1 MKVNNPTALVYLVD
15 DEFAVRDSLTLL
27 IESTGLTV
35 KSFDSSS
42 AFLNQYDSGQPGCLI
57 LDVRMPLMG
66 GLELQDELA
75 ERNIN
80 IPIIFISGNADIPDS
95 AKAFRSGA
103 LDFLKKPFDNSI
115 LLERI
120 DEAIK
125 KDIANRKKLAEKQ
138 KILSCFNRLTSREKE
153 VLQLIIASHSNKEAA
168 KILAVSHRTVDAHR
182 ARVMEKMQA
191 ENVASLVTMVLSHG
205 LLSQPFT
212 IGDVRSEVEVA

>member
-1 MKVNNPTALVYLVD
+1 MKVNDQDALVYLVD
-15 DEFAVRDSLTLL
+15 DEFAIRDSLTLL
-27 IESTGLTV
+27 IESTGRKV
-35 KSFDSSS
+35 RSFDSSKD
-42 AFLNQYDSGQPGCLI
+42 FLDHYDSGRPGCLI
-57 LDVRMPLMG
+57 LDVRMPTMG

-75 ERNIN
+75 GRNIN

-103 LDFLKKPFDNSI
+103 LDFMKKPFDNQI

-120 DEAIK
+120 EEAIE
-125 KDIANRKKLAEKQ
+125 KDIANRNKLAEKQ
-138 KILSCFNRLTSREKE
+138 KIQSCFNRLTSREKE

-191 ENVASLVTMVLSHG
+191 ENVASLVTMVLSYG
-205 LLSQPFT
+205 LLNEPATLS
-212 IGDVRSEVEVA
+212 DARSEPA